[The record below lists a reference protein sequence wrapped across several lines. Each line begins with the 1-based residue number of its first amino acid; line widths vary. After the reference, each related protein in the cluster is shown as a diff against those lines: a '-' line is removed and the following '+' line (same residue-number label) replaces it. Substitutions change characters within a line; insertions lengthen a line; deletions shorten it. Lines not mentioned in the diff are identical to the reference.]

1 MSAPRNET
9 FDLVVKNGT
18 AVTPGGIGPADIG
31 VRKGRIAE
39 IGNIDP
45 SKAGQAIDAAGL
57 HVLPGVI
64 DPQVHFREP
73 GAEHKEDL
81 ESGTR
86 AAVLG
91 GVTAVMEMPNTNPTT
106 TTLAALNDKLGRARG
121 RAWCDIAFFVGASP
135 DNIDQLPKLEA
146 WFGTPGVKLFMGSST
161 GTLLV
166 PDDATIRRVFE
177 AGFRRVA
184 LHAEDEERLEERK
197 ALVKPDSTAH
207 VHPEWR
213 DVETAAKATRRVIA
227 LARETGRRIHVLH
240 VTTAEEIELLAA
252 AKDVATCEVPP
263 QHLTFAAPE
272 VYDRL
277 GNFGRMN
284 PPIRDARHRDGLWR
298 GIAQGIVDCIAT
310 DHAPHT
316 AEEKNKPYAEAP
328 AGMPGV
334 QTALPVMLNHVH
346 EGRLSLERLVDL
358 MCAGPARVWG
368 VARKGRIAVGYDA
381 DFTLVDLAAER
392 TIENARMAY
401 KCGWTPFDGMTVT
414 GWPMATVVRGM
425 TVMREGELVG
435 KPSGAHIRFLETL
448 GQG

>member
-1 MSAPRNET
+1 MSATTSET
-9 FDLVVKNGT
+9 FDLVIRNGT
-18 AVTPGGIGPADIG
+18 AVTPGGVGSADIG
-31 VRKGRIAE
+31 VRKGRIAQ
-39 IGNIDP
+39 IGAIDP
-45 SKAGQAIDAAGL
+45 AKAGEVIDAAGL

-106 TTLAALNDKLGRARG
+106 TTLDALNDKLGRARG

-252 AKDVATCEVPP
+252 AKDVATCEVLP

-277 GNFGRMN
+277 GNYARMN
-284 PPIRDARHRDGLWR
+284 PPIRDARHRDGLWH

-381 DFTLVDLAAER
+381 DFTLVDLAAQR

-401 KCGWTPFDGMTVT
+401 KCGWTPFDGMAVT
-414 GWPMATVVRGM
+414 GWPMATVIRGM